1 MLDQSQLQ
9 TVAKVLTGGYYGSF
23 MTAIGCALLLA
34 DNGNKEK
41 LYKAFG
47 ETFEQIHANA
57 MADAENR

>member
-1 MLDQSQLQ
+1 MLDQTQLQ
-9 TVAKVLTGGYYGSF
+9 TVAKILADGYYGSF
-23 MTAIGCALLLA
+23 MSAIGCALLLA

-57 MADAENR
+57 MADTEKR